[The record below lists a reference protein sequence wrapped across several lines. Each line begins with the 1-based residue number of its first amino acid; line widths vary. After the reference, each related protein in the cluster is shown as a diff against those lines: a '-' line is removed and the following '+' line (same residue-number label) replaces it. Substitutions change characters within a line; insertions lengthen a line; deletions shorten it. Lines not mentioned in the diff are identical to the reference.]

1 MLDAAVEIFS
11 QRGYHAT
18 SMEDI
23 AARAGVSKPMVYLYL
38 GSKEDLFVACLHRE
52 GTRLMEAI
60 ATGVGV
66 DLPADE
72 QLWRG
77 LRAFFRFVADNR
89 AGWSVLYRQARGQE
103 PFAAEAATMRDRLV
117 EVVGGLLRRAVVTAG
132 QPVREHDLTVIAN
145 ALVGAGESLA
155 DWLVDHPQEEPDAT
169 AMRMMNF
176 VWVGAGDLLLG
187 STWKPRD

>member
-11 QRGYHAT
+11 QRGYHAA
-18 SMEDI
+18 SMEEI

-60 ATGVGV
+60 ATVVAV

-77 LRAFFRFVADNR
+77 LLAFFRFVAANR
-89 AGWSVLYRQARGQE
+89 DGWSVLYRQARGRE
-103 PFAAEAATMRDRLV
+103 PFAAEANSMRCRLV
-117 EVVGGLLRRAVVTAG
+117 DVVSGLLNRAVVTAG
-132 QPVREHDLTVIAN
+132 QSVRPQDLTIIAN
-145 ALVGAGESLA
+145 ALVGAAESLA
-155 DWLVDHPQEEPDAT
+155 DWLVDHPDEEPDAT

-176 VWVGAGDLLLG
+176 VWVGAGHLLRG
-187 STWKPRD
+187 RTWKPCD